1 MDFAAG
7 FGDIS
12 LLQLAL
18 VAAVALCA
26 NILGGIAGY
35 GTGALLP
42 LVLVPMV
49 GALPVVPI
57 ITISALF
64 TNVSRL
70 LAFRRYA
77 DWRRA
82 AIALVAAIP
91 TCVLGAWGY
100 TFLTGKGAAIVIGAM
115 LIISVPVRRLMK
127 HRGIQFSDAGFA
139 AGAAGYGVL
148 VGGTAGSG
156 VVMLSLLMAAG
167 LQGAAVVATDAV
179 ISIVISLVKL
189 SVFGLA
195 GVLTPQIIALAILI
209 GLAAMPGAYIAR
221 LLVERMPVHFHTAI
235 LDAVVLFGGAFMII
249 AAVTGPSA

>member
-1 MDFAAG
+1 MDFAAA
-7 FGDIS
+7 FADIS

-57 ITISALF
+57 ITISAMF

-115 LIISVPVRRLMK
+115 LILSVPVRRLMK

-179 ISIVISLVKL
+179 ISIVISMVKI
-189 SVFGLA
+189 SVFGFA

-235 LDAVVLFGGAFMII
+235 LDAVVLLGGTFLIVGAFR
-249 AAVTGPSA
+249 

>member
-7 FGDIS
+7 FADIS

-26 NILGGIAGY
+26 NILGGVAGY
-35 GTGALLP
+35 GTGVLLP
-42 LVLVPMV
+42 LILVPMI
-49 GALPVVPI
+49 GAQPVVPI
-57 ITISALF
+57 IAISAMF

-70 LAFRRYA
+70 LVFRRYA

-100 TFLTGKGAAIVIGAM
+100 TFLTGKGAAIAIGAM
-115 LIISVPVRRLMK
+115 LIISVPVRRVMK
-127 HRGIQFSDAGFA
+127 HRGIRLGEAGFA

-179 ISIVISLVKL
+179 ISIVVSIVKI

-235 LDAVVLFGGAFMII
+235 LDAVVLLGGTFLIVGAFR
-249 AAVTGPSA
+249 

>member
-7 FGDIS
+7 FADIS
-12 LLQLAL
+12 IYQLAL

-57 ITISALF
+57 ITISAMF

-82 AIALVAAIP
+82 AIALLAAVP

-115 LIISVPVRRLMK
+115 LIISVPVRRLMR

-179 ISIVISLVKL
+179 ISIVISMVKL

-235 LDAVVLFGGAFMII
+235 LDAVVLLGGTFLIVGAFR
-249 AAVTGPSA
+249 

>member
-7 FGDIS
+7 LADLS

-18 VAAVALCA
+18 VAAVALGA

-57 ITISALF
+57 ITISAMF

-82 AIALVAAIP
+82 AIALLAAVP

-127 HRGIQFSDAGFA
+127 HRGIELSDSGFA

-156 VVMLSLLMAAG
+156 VVMLSLLMGVG

-179 ISIVISLVKL
+179 ISIVVSMVKI
-189 SVFGLA
+189 SVFGFA

-221 LLVERMPVHFHTAI
+221 LLVERMPVHVHTAI
-235 LDAVVLFGGAFMII
+235 LDAVVLFGGAFMI
-249 AAVTGPSA
+249 VSAFQQ

>member
-7 FGDIS
+7 FADIS
-12 LLQLAL
+12 IYQLVL

-26 NILGGIAGY
+26 NILGGLAGY

-49 GALPVVPI
+49 GAAPVVPI
-57 ITISALF
+57 ITISAMF

-77 DWRRA
+77 NWRRA

-179 ISIVISLVKL
+179 ISIVISMVKI
-189 SVFGLA
+189 SVFGFA

-235 LDAVVLFGGAFMII
+235 LDAVVLLGGTFLIVGAFR
-249 AAVTGPSA
+249 

>member
-7 FGDIS
+7 FADIS

-156 VVMLSLLMAAG
+156 VIMLSLLMAAG

-179 ISIVISLVKL
+179 ISIVISMVKI

-221 LLVERMPVHFHTAI
+221 LLVERMPVHVHTAI
-235 LDAVVLFGGAFMII
+235 LDAVVLLGGTFLIVGAFR
-249 AAVTGPSA
+249 

>member
-7 FGDIS
+7 FADLS
-12 LLQLAL
+12 LPQLAL
-18 VAAVALCA
+18 VAAVALGA
-26 NILGGIAGY
+26 NILGGLAGY

-49 GALPVVPI
+49 GATPVVPI
-57 ITISALF
+57 ITISAMF

-82 AIALVAAIP
+82 AIALLAAIP

-179 ISIVISLVKL
+179 ISIVISMVKL

-235 LDAVVLFGGAFMII
+235 LDAVVLLGGTFLIVGALR
-249 AAVTGPSA
+249 

>member
-7 FGDIS
+7 FADIS
-12 LLQLAL
+12 LPQLAL

-179 ISIVISLVKL
+179 ISIVISMVKI

-235 LDAVVLFGGAFMII
+235 LDAVVLLGGTFLIAGAFR
-249 AAVTGPSA
+249 

>member
-7 FGDIS
+7 FADIS

-57 ITISALF
+57 ITISAMF

-82 AIALVAAIP
+82 AIALAAAIP

-100 TFLTGKGAAIVIGAM
+100 TFLTGTGAAIVIGGM
-115 LIISVPVRRLMK
+115 LILSVPVRRLMK

-179 ISIVISLVKL
+179 ISIVISMVKV

-235 LDAVVLFGGAFMII
+235 LDAVVLVGGIFLI
-249 AAVTGPSA
+249 AGAVR

>member
-7 FGDIS
+7 FADIS

-57 ITISALF
+57 ITISAMF

-82 AIALVAAIP
+82 AIALLAAIP

-167 LQGAAVVATDAV
+167 LQGSAVVATDAV
-179 ISIVISLVKL
+179 ISIVISVVKI

-235 LDAVVLFGGAFMII
+235 LDAVVLLGGIFLVAGAFR
-249 AAVTGPSA
+249 

>member
-1 MDFAAG
+1 
-7 FGDIS
+7 
-12 LLQLAL
+12 
-18 VAAVALCA
+18 
-26 NILGGIAGY
+26 
-35 GTGALLP
+35 
-42 LVLVPMV
+42 MV

-115 LIISVPVRRLMK
+115 LIVSVPVRRLMK

-156 VVMLSLLMAAG
+156 VIMLSLLMAAG

-179 ISIVISLVKL
+179 ISIVISMVKL

-195 GVLTPQIIALAILI
+195 GVLTPQIIALAVLI

-221 LLVERMPVHFHTAI
+221 LLVERMPVHVHTAL
-235 LDAVVLFGGAFMII
+235 LDAVVLLGGTFLIVGAFR
-249 AAVTGPSA
+249 

>member
-7 FGDIS
+7 FADIS
-12 LLQLAL
+12 LAQLVL

-82 AIALVAAIP
+82 GIALVAAIP

-115 LIISVPVRRLMK
+115 LIVSVPVRRLMK

-179 ISIVISLVKL
+179 ISIVISMVKL

-195 GVLTPQIIALAILI
+195 GVLTTQIVALAILI

-221 LLVERMPVHFHTAI
+221 LLVERMPVHVHTAL
-235 LDAVVLFGGAFMII
+235 LDAVVLLGGTFLIVGAFR
-249 AAVTGPSA
+249 

>member
-12 LLQLAL
+12 LPQLAL
-18 VAAVALCA
+18 VAVVALCA

-115 LIISVPVRRLMK
+115 LISSVPVRRLMK
-127 HRGIQFSDAGFA
+127 HRGIRFSDAGFA

-156 VVMLSLLMAAG
+156 VIMLSLLMAAG

-179 ISIVISLVKL
+179 ISIVISMVKL

-195 GVLTPQIIALAILI
+195 GVLTPQIIALAVLI

-235 LDAVVLFGGAFMII
+235 LDAVVLLGGTFLIVGAFR
-249 AAVTGPSA
+249 

>member
-7 FGDIS
+7 FADIS
-12 LLQLAL
+12 LAQLVL

-57 ITISALF
+57 ITISAMF

-167 LQGAAVVATDAV
+167 LQGTAVVATDAV
-179 ISIVISLVKL
+179 ISIVISMVKL

-235 LDAVVLFGGAFMII
+235 LDAVVLGGGIFLIAGAFR
-249 AAVTGPSA
+249 

>member
-1 MDFAAG
+1 MDFAGG
-7 FGDIS
+7 FADIS

-57 ITISALF
+57 ITISAMF
-64 TNVSRL
+64 TNASRL

-82 AIALVAAIP
+82 AIALAAATP

-156 VVMLSLLMAAG
+156 VVMLSLLIAAG

-179 ISIVISLVKL
+179 ISIVVSIVKI
-189 SVFGLA
+189 SVFGFA

-221 LLVERMPVHFHTAI
+221 LLVERMPVHVHTAI
-235 LDAVVLFGGAFMII
+235 LDAVVLLGGIFLIVGALR
-249 AAVTGPSA
+249 

>member
-7 FGDIS
+7 FADLS
-12 LLQLAL
+12 LPQLVL
-18 VAAVALCA
+18 VAVVALCA

-57 ITISALF
+57 ITISAMF

-77 DWRRA
+77 DWQRA
-82 AIALVAAIP
+82 AIALAAAVP

-115 LIISVPVRRLMK
+115 LIVSVPVRRLMR

-179 ISIVISLVKL
+179 ISIVVSMVKL
-189 SVFGLA
+189 SVFGVA

-221 LLVERMPVHFHTAI
+221 LLVERMPVHVHTAL
-235 LDAVVLFGGAFMII
+235 LDAVVLLGGTFLIVGALR
-249 AAVTGPSA
+249 

>member
-91 TCVLGAWGY
+91 TCVFGAWGY

-115 LIISVPVRRLMK
+115 LIVSVPVRRLMK

-179 ISIVISLVKL
+179 ISIVISMVKI

-235 LDAVVLFGGAFMII
+235 LDAVVILGGIFLIAGAFR
-249 AAVTGPSA
+249 

>member
-7 FGDIS
+7 FADLS
-12 LLQLAL
+12 LPQLVL
-18 VAAVALCA
+18 VAVVALCA

-42 LVLVPMV
+42 LILVPMV

-82 AIALVAAIP
+82 AIALIAAIP

-127 HRGIQFSDAGFA
+127 HRGVQFSDAGFA

-179 ISIVISLVKL
+179 ISIVVSMVKL

-195 GVLTPQIIALAILI
+195 GVLTPQIIALALLI

-221 LLVERMPVHFHTAI
+221 LLVERMPVHVHTAL
-235 LDAVVLFGGAFMII
+235 LDAVVLLGGAFLIVG
-249 AAVTGPSA
+249 AFR

>member
-1 MDFAAG
+1 MDFAGG
-7 FGDIS
+7 FADIS

-57 ITISALF
+57 ITISAMF
-64 TNVSRL
+64 TNASRL

-77 DWRRA
+77 HWRRA
-82 AIALVAAIP
+82 AIALAAATP

-115 LIISVPVRRLMK
+115 LIISVPVRWLMK

-156 VVMLSLLMAAG
+156 VVMLSLLMAVG

-179 ISIVISLVKL
+179 ISIVVSIVKI
-189 SVFGLA
+189 SVFGFA

-221 LLVERMPVHFHTAI
+221 LLVERMPVHVHTAI
-235 LDAVVLFGGAFMII
+235 LDAVVLLGGIFLIVGALR
-249 AAVTGPSA
+249 

>member
-7 FGDIS
+7 FADIS

-57 ITISALF
+57 ITISAMF

-82 AIALVAAIP
+82 AIALLAAVP

-100 TFLTGKGAAIVIGAM
+100 TFLTGKGAAMVIGAM
-115 LIISVPVRRLMK
+115 LIISVPVRRLMR

-179 ISIVISLVKL
+179 ISIVISMVKI

-235 LDAVVLFGGAFMII
+235 LDVVVLVGGIFLIVGAFR
-249 AAVTGPSA
+249 

>member
-7 FGDIS
+7 FADIS
-12 LLQLAL
+12 IYQLVL

-57 ITISALF
+57 ITISAMF

-77 DWRRA
+77 NWRRA

-179 ISIVISLVKL
+179 ISIVISMVKL

-235 LDAVVLFGGAFMII
+235 LDAVVLLGATFLIVGAFR
-249 AAVTGPSA
+249 

>member
-7 FGDIS
+7 FADIS

-18 VAAVALCA
+18 VVAVALCA

-115 LIISVPVRRLMK
+115 LIISVPVRRRMK

-179 ISIVISLVKL
+179 ISIIISMVKI

-235 LDAVVLFGGAFMII
+235 LDAVVLLGGIFLIVGAFR
-249 AAVTGPSA
+249 

>member
-7 FGDIS
+7 LSDLS

-18 VAAVALCA
+18 VAVVALCA

-57 ITISALF
+57 ITISAMF

-82 AIALVAAIP
+82 AIALLAAIP

-179 ISIVISLVKL
+179 ISIVISMVKI

-235 LDAVVLFGGAFMII
+235 LDAVVLLGGIFLVAGAFR
-249 AAVTGPSA
+249 

>member
-12 LLQLAL
+12 LPQLVL
-18 VAAVALCA
+18 VATVALCA

-57 ITISALF
+57 ITISAMF

-179 ISIVISLVKL
+179 ISIVISMVKM

-235 LDAVVLFGGAFMII
+235 LDAVVLLGGTFLIVGAF
-249 AAVTGPSA
+249 T

>member
-7 FGDIS
+7 FADLS
-12 LLQLAL
+12 LPQLVL

-57 ITISALF
+57 VTISAMF

-82 AIALVAAIP
+82 AIALAAAIP

-139 AGAAGYGVL
+139 TGAAGYGVL

-179 ISIVISLVKL
+179 ISIVISMVKL

-209 GLAAMPGAYIAR
+209 GLAAMPGAFIAR
-221 LLVERMPVHFHTAI
+221 LLVERMPVHVHTAL
-235 LDAVVLFGGAFMII
+235 LDAVVLLGGTFLIVGAFR
-249 AAVTGPSA
+249 

>member
-7 FGDIS
+7 FADIS

-57 ITISALF
+57 ITISAMF

-167 LQGAAVVATDAV
+167 LQGSAVVATDAV
-179 ISIVISLVKL
+179 ISIVISMVKM

-235 LDAVVLFGGAFMII
+235 LDAVVLLGGIFLIVGAFR
-249 AAVTGPSA
+249 

>member
-1 MDFAAG
+1 MDFAAA
-7 FGDIS
+7 FADIS
-12 LLQLAL
+12 PLQLAL

-57 ITISALF
+57 LTISAMF

-179 ISIVISLVKL
+179 ISIVISMVKI

-235 LDAVVLFGGAFMII
+235 LDAVVLLGGIFLIAGAFR
-249 AAVTGPSA
+249 

>member
-7 FGDIS
+7 FADIS
-12 LLQLAL
+12 LPQLAL

-42 LVLVPMV
+42 LVLVPMI
-49 GALPVVPI
+49 GAAPVVPI
-57 ITISALF
+57 ISISAMF

-179 ISIVISLVKL
+179 ISIVISMVKI

-235 LDAVVLFGGAFMII
+235 LDAVVLVGGIFLIAGAFR
-249 AAVTGPSA
+249 

>member
-7 FGDIS
+7 FADIS
-12 LLQLAL
+12 LPQLAL

-115 LIISVPVRRLMK
+115 LIVSVPVRRLMK

-179 ISIVISLVKL
+179 ISIVISMVKI

-235 LDAVVLFGGAFMII
+235 LDAVVLVGGIFLI
-249 AAVTGPSA
+249 AGALR

>member
-1 MDFAAG
+1 
-7 FGDIS
+7 
-12 LLQLAL
+12 
-18 VAAVALCA
+18 
-26 NILGGIAGY
+26 
-35 GTGALLP
+35 
-42 LVLVPMV
+42 
-49 GALPVVPI
+49 
-57 ITISALF
+57 
-64 TNVSRL
+64 
-70 LAFRRYA
+70 
-77 DWRRA
+77 
-82 AIALVAAIP
+82 
-91 TCVLGAWGY
+91 
-100 TFLTGKGAAIVIGAM
+100 M

-179 ISIVISLVKL
+179 ISIVISMVKI

-235 LDAVVLFGGAFMII
+235 LDAVVLLGGTFLIVGAFR
-249 AAVTGPSA
+249 

>member
-7 FGDIS
+7 FADIS
-12 LLQLAL
+12 LPQLAL
-18 VAAVALCA
+18 VAVVALCA

-57 ITISALF
+57 ITISAMF

-179 ISIVISLVKL
+179 ISIVISMVKM

-221 LLVERMPVHFHTAI
+221 HLVERMPVHFHTAI
-235 LDAVVLFGGAFMII
+235 LDAVVLLGGTFLIVGAF
-249 AAVTGPSA
+249 T

>member
-7 FGDIS
+7 FADIS

-26 NILGGIAGY
+26 NILGGLAGY

-49 GALPVVPI
+49 GAAPVVPI
-57 ITISALF
+57 ITISAMF

-82 AIALVAAIP
+82 AIAILAAIP

-179 ISIVISLVKL
+179 ISIVISMVKL

-235 LDAVVLFGGAFMII
+235 LDAVVLLGGTFLIVGAFR
-249 AAVTGPSA
+249 

>member
-91 TCVLGAWGY
+91 TCILGAWGY

-115 LIISVPVRRLMK
+115 LIVSVPVRRLMK

-167 LQGAAVVATDAV
+167 LQGATVVATDAV
-179 ISIVISLVKL
+179 ISIVISMVKI

-235 LDAVVLFGGAFMII
+235 LDAVVLLGGIFLIVGAFR
-249 AAVTGPSA
+249 